1 MSDVKCVPCEHEPMD
16 LKPYGVL
23 DCLIDLIPEK
33 GGDPFKVDI
42 CKKCNLLYAYQIF
55 DGKEEK

>member
-1 MSDVKCVPCEHEPMD
+1 MD

-42 CKKCNLLYAYQIF
+42 CKKCNLLYAYPIF